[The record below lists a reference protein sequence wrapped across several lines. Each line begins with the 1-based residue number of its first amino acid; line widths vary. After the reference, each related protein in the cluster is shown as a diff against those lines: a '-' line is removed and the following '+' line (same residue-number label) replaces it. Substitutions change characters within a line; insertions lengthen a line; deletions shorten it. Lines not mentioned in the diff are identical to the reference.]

1 MGRKEFCMGTHI
13 DNQALEKIP
22 FGVLVFDSRD
32 YNHILF
38 ASRRAAQV
46 WDCQDEEEL
55 LGYWNAGL
63 SHGIYPGDMDRVFQ
77 DISQVSDGEKNEF
90 QITFRI
96 LTRKG
101 AMRFVHM
108 SGRREVQDGLIYACV
123 TVHNAEK
130 SDVDML
136 DRIAG
141 TYAVLQPCGGTV
153 PKWY

>member
-1 MGRKEFCMGTHI
+1 MGTHI

-77 DISQVSDGEKNEF
+77 DISQVSDGERCRMGSF
-90 QITFRI
+90 
-96 LTRKG
+96 
-101 AMRFVHM
+101 MPV
-108 SGRREVQDGLIYACV
+108 
-123 TVHNAEK
+123 
-130 SDVDML
+130 
-136 DRIAG
+136 
-141 TYAVLQPCGGTV
+141 
-153 PKWY
+153 